1 MSSSPHETSLPAWLL
16 APFERGIRPHGSFS
30 GGVELEYLLVD
41 EATLSVA
48 PYEGARGV
56 SALLYRLISENGWAP
71 VTEGSSLIGLSRD
84 SSHLSIE
91 PGGAV
96 EIATRPHTSLDGLL
110 AETAELTAE
119 LSSAAHH
126 LSRRL
131 LCMGYHPTETKED
144 VALVPKRRYHLM
156 YPIMGRTG
164 ALGQE
169 MMKLTASVQV
179 TLDFSSEEDAMRKY
193 ALACRLVPI
202 CIALSANSPFRQGA
216 RLPYASFRSH
226 IWTHTDPKR
235 TGLPSGM
242 PEHARSFTDYVAWAL
257 EAPVYFLERQ
267 GQLIPHPGSSFRHL
281 LIGEGGLENTP
292 SLGDWELH
300 LSTLFP
306 WVRLR
311 SYLELRAFDM
321 VPPPLQYAII
331 ALVHGL
337 FYHPDGL
344 GPAEQIVA
352 HINHNALV
360 RLIEEAI
367 TSGLYSE
374 EEALSP
380 LSSLCER
387 ALAVASQGLAPHHK
401 HLLAPLRD
409 LLNGNADRSV
419 ALEPWVKRC
428 LL

>member
-1 MSSSPHETSLPAWLL
+1 MSSPLRDPSLPPWILT
-16 APFERGIRPHGSFS
+16 PFERGIRPHGSFS
-30 GGVELEYLLVD
+30 SGVELEYLLVD
-41 EATLSVA
+41 EVTLSVA
-48 PYEGARGV
+48 PYEGPRGV
-56 SALLYRLISENGWAP
+56 SALLCRLISENGWTP
-71 VTEGSSLIGLSRD
+71 VTEGSSLIGLSRGG
-84 SSHLSIE
+84 SHISIE

-96 EIATRPHTSLDGLL
+96 EIATRPHTSLDDLL
-110 AETAELTAE
+110 AETSELTGE
-119 LSSAAHH
+119 LASAAHH

-144 VALVPKRRYHLM
+144 IALVPKRRYHLM

-202 CIALSANSPFRQGA
+202 CIALSANSPYRRGA
-216 RLPYASFRSH
+216 RLPFASFRSH

-242 PEHARSFTDYVAWAL
+242 PEHAQSFTDYIAWAL
-257 EAPVYFLERQ
+257 EAPVYFLEQQ
-267 GQLIPHPGSSFRHL
+267 GQLVTHRSDSFRHL
-281 LIGEGGLENTP
+281 FAKESSFDTLP
-292 SLGDWELH
+292 SLADWELH

-321 VPPPLQYAII
+321 VPPPLQYGLI

-337 FYHPDGL
+337 FYHPEGL
-344 GPAEQIVA
+344 RPAEQIVA
-352 HINHNALV
+352 HINHTALV

-367 TSGLYSE
+367 TRGLHSE
-374 EEALSP
+374 VEALSP

-387 ALAVASQGLAPHHK
+387 VLTVASDGLAPQHK
-401 HLLAPLRD
+401 HLLAPLRE
-409 LLNGNADRSV
+409 LLDGGIDRSASLDV
-419 ALEPWVKRC
+419 WVKRC